1 MMSTTHLATRQTFA
15 WPF

>member
-1 MMSTTHLATRQTFA
+1 MSTTHLATCQTFA